1 MLSNIS
7 KSSQVIGALGLVTIL
22 ATSLTSF
29 TSPLDAITLVG
40 GILGFLSVLLIVNR
54 DWSAGIIGL
63 VSAILYVAVA
73 IIAKNPSDAMLN
85 LVFILVLDV
94 PIIFN
99 KDWQND
105 SEPKSITGKQALVL
119 FAVLVVSF
127 LGLHFMEAYIL
138 NTPRAIWS
146 PLAASL
152 GITASVATS
161 FMRIK
166 QSFIIWTA
174 QNVLQVILWSITAYV
189 GDATWTMAIVYM
201 LYTLNALSSFTNG
214 KWFIKEEVA

>member
-1 MLSNIS
+1 MIKNIS
-7 KSSQVIGALGLVTIL
+7 RSSQIIGALGLITIL
-22 ATSLTSF
+22 VMSLASGVSYLSIF
-29 TSPLDAITLVG
+29 TLVG
-40 GILGFLSVLLIVNR
+40 GLTGFASVVLIVNR
-54 DWSAGIIGL
+54 SWWAGAMGIISA
-63 VSAILYVAVA
+63 VSYIYVALVA
-73 IIAKNPSDAMLN
+73 QNPSDAILN
-85 LVFILVLDV
+85 VLFLLLLDI
-94 PIIFN
+94 PIVLN
-99 KDWQND
+99 KDWQED
-105 SEPKSITGKQALVL
+105 STPKSITGKQGLIL
-119 FAVLVVSF
+119 FAVLVVAF

-161 FMRIK
+161 FMRVK

-201 LYTLNALSSFTNG
+201 FYTMNALSSFTNG
-214 KWFIKEEVA
+214 KWFAKKEVA

>member
-7 KSSQVIGALGLVTIL
+7 KSSKIIGALGLATIL
-22 ATSLTSF
+22 VMSIASGTT
-29 TSPLDAITLVG
+29 PLDAITLVG
-40 GILGFLSVLLIVNR
+40 GILGFLSVVLIVNR
-54 DWSAGIIGL
+54 SWSAGIIGL
-63 VSAILYVAVA
+63 VSAILYIVVA

-85 LVFILVLDV
+85 LVFILVLDI

-105 SEPKSITGKQALVL
+105 SEPKSITGKQALLL
-119 FAVLVVSF
+119 FAVLVISF

-152 GITASVATS
+152 GITGSVETESAKRYECCSGS
-161 FMRIK
+161 FSRKI
-166 QSFIIWTA
+166 Q
-174 QNVLQVILWSITAYV
+174 
-189 GDATWTMAIVYM
+189 D
-201 LYTLNALSSFTNG
+201 
-214 KWFIKEEVA
+214 